1 VIHYHGHLPNLAFH
15 LPEHINFIQTRHDQG
30 SDCLTHTRFKNNAV
44 CTSIESTTCAECR
57 SKYPNAIQRLVSSY
71 AVNQYRDEVK
81 QGINRHKTIFVS
93 RQLRSNMQRSFG
105 SSASGMILHNFIDHE
120 SIRLTLAESDTST
133 NPPLSV
139 RTQVFIAAKLYDAK
153 GVDPFLQTLARHS
166 HESLQVRVPHA

>member
-1 VIHYHGHLPNLAFH
+1 
-15 LPEHINFIQTRHDQG
+15 
-30 SDCLTHTRFKNNAV
+30 
-44 CTSIESTTCAECR
+44 
-57 SKYPNAIQRLVSSY
+57 
-71 AVNQYRDEVK
+71 
-81 QGINRHKTIFVS
+81 
-93 RQLRSNMQRSFG
+93 MQRSFG